1 LYNNSLTGTIP
12 DLERSSLKRLQL
24 HFNALTGSIPNGLY
38 GNTDLEEIRLD
49 SNQLTGTLA
58 TSIGNLLRL
67 KDLRL
72 DENAF
77 FGSLPAEV
85 LRLNTLGKQAP
96 DCAGGATLVGDSSV
110 PQPPCSLLA

>member
-1 LYNNSLTGTIP
+1 MYNNSLTGTIP
-12 DLERSSLKRLQL
+12 ELALPSLERLQL
-24 HFNALTGSIPNGLY
+24 HFNTLTGVIPTGLY

-77 FGSLPAEV
+77 SGTLPAEL
-85 LRLNTLGKQAP
+85 LRLNSLGTQAS
-96 DCAGGATLVGDSSV
+96 DRVGGAKEVEFAS
-110 PQPPCSLLA
+110 